1 MAAAGAAGVGPV
13 SQLALQS
20 LNRKLTMTAF
30 QALLQLMVSKGA
42 SDLFLTA
49 GATPRLKIEGAT
61 HPVEAPVL
69 KRGEVKSM
77 AASIMDAEQAAAF
90 ERTLES
96 NMSLA
101 VEGVGRFRINVF
113 QQRGEVAMV
122 VRAIKSEV
130 PALDQLGLPAA
141 CTSMAMTKRG
151 LVLFVGSAG
160 SGKSTSLAAMIGYRS
175 NNADGH
181 ILTIEDP
188 IEFLFRHR
196 RSLVDQREVNI
207 DTHSFGEA
215 LRNALRESPDVIMIG
230 EIRDLETARHA
241 ITYAETGHL
250 CLSTMNASNAYEA
263 IERLVSFFPDDA
275 RKALLLDLS
284 LNLKAVVGQRLLPST
299 GGKLALATEVLL
311 QTPFVAE
318 LIQHGR
324 IEEIRDA
331 MAKGNDVGM
340 RTFDQSLFE
349 LYGAGRVTLDNAL
362 RFADSQ
368 TDLSLRIRLSEKQAP
383 AEQPDLTVE
392 EITGIH
398 HTRK

>member
-1 MAAAGAAGVGPV
+1 
-13 SQLALQS
+13 
-20 LNRKLTMTAF
+20 MTAF